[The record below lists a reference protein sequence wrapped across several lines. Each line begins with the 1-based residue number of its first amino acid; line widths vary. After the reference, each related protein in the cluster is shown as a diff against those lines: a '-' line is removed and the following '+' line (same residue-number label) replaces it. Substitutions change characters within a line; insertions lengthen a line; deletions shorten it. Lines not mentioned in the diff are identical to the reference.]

1 MKDLLNCPNCGAP
14 IQNDICPYCGSVFLD
29 WTTLD
34 MGKPAFVRIKDRH
47 GMYRL
52 VRLFVRDAE
61 YVVDDNLF
69 PYYRDDIPIKTI
81 IKTNYV
87 RKINATFECVPFRF
101 RNSKGDSMKVYEI
114 LLDPDKADKEG
125 KELFVKGV
133 CE

>member
-34 MGKPAFVRIKDRH
+34 MGKPTFVRIKDRH

-52 VRLFVRDAE
+52 VRLFVRDVE
-61 YVVDDNLF
+61 YVVDDDSF
-69 PYYRDDIPIKTI
+69 PYYCEDIPIETI
-81 IKTNYV
+81 IKTNYA
-87 RKINATFECVPFRF
+87 RKINAIFECVPFRF
-101 RNSKGDSMKVYEI
+101 RNPKGDRMNVYEI

-125 KELFVKGV
+125 KELFVKGA